1 MVSGGTRAVKA
12 GTHRTSVRR
21 AFAPIHSRAL
31 GAAVSIVG
39 GVAVFAVTIF
49 HLVLHPKPSFELG
62 LLAQYFPGYA
72 VSWLGALVGLFWGCL
87 VGFVTGWFVA
97 FIRNTVIALRL
108 FTIRTKAELAQTK
121 NLLDDI

>member
-1 MVSGGTRAVKA
+1 MASRGTRAVKA
-12 GTHRTSVRR
+12 GTNRTSVRR
-21 AFAPIHSRAL
+21 AFAPIHTRAL
-31 GAAVSIVG
+31 GAAVSVVG

-49 HLVLHPKPSFELG
+49 HVVLNPRPAFELG
-62 LLAQYFPGYA
+62 LLAQYFPGYK
-72 VSWLGALVGLFWGCL
+72 VSWMGALVGLFWGCL

-97 FIRNTVIALRL
+97 FVRNTVIAFRL